1 MENCIF
7 CKILGGDIPSECVYE
22 DDDCIIINDIA
33 PKAKLHYLM
42 IPKEHYPLL
51 DDLDEKRAATLARM
65 LLKLK
70 ELRPILNLEEGY
82 RLVVNQGEYAGQT
95 VPHLHIHILGGEPL
109 PFE

>member
-1 MENCIF
+1 MDNCVF
-7 CKILGGDIPSECVYE
+7 CSILSGKIPSAIVYQ

-42 IPKEHYPLL
+42 IPREHYPLL
-51 DDLDEKRAATLARM
+51 DELDDKRAETLARM
-65 LLKLK
+65 FKKLK
-70 ELRPILNLEEGY
+70 ELRPVLHLKEGY
-82 RLVVNQGEYAGQT
+82 RLVINQGEYAGQT